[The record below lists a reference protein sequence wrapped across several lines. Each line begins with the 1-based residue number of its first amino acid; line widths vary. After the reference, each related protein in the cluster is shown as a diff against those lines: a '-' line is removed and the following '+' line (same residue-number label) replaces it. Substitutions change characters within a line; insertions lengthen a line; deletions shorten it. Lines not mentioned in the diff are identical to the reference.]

1 MSESEEFE
9 VSDDYFFQHLLDDD
23 DDEVALPNWNDRL
36 LATPEKAAVTTLS
49 NMHSSDKE
57 TGTDSPAST
66 VAEVVTDQV
75 PHAPGTNATRC
86 SIDEAW
92 NFYAARKSK
101 ATVVNCHLQC
111 DFCIDGG
118 MLGIPIGDDS
128 YGNTHHNTEIWY
140 PSDLIAGFCS
150 LVAHDAHTDVLP
162 QAPYQ
167 SDHRIMMVYC
177 PYPNGE
183 IKEVLPIHDNATHFV
198 SVVFNAS
205 HFAVLYYDIKAR
217 SVSVFD
223 GLDSSIKNWEKHI
236 VRTVKEYGLKPIVSK
251 VKSKFR
257 NEMNV
262 VDGNVHDKMIMEID
276 FYDGEAPWIVKNER
290 QYRQRD
296 GYNCGPIAMLKV
308 LEIYGW
314 IKGGAIEMIANT
326 PAGYRGFV
334 MNFYD
339 DMIKKYNDT
348 LVAELR
354 LHLVN
359 NEIEIHPLGATATEK
374 ETETVV
380 QSLDIDS
387 AVESGDAVEGSL
399 EIANAVE
406 GGDAVEGSQEMD
418 NAVAGSDAVD
428 DTADNAE
435 YCDDVQESANDN
447 VVQIGYHGKD
457 VMMDEVVDVVMNKHA
472 LTTNADDA
480 VIDEVV
486 EQVTRTDDDAVE
498 GDVHPEV
505 MLSDEDE
512 PLSNT
517 ESASTDSIRAKS
529 MEMRNKRQEQSAM
542 KAIKQFGKEA
552 INAGAGIGAVVTLKV
567 DFRTHSHANG
577 LLAVIYDVKEGTGG
591 ILVCCEHGVI
601 THSGTK
607 GDYWVPY
614 NMYKVVVK
622 RGDNVP
628 LTEAM
633 MALRV
638 KVLMGQYVP
647 EDQKRISY
655 AKLHDITIHTTSPA
669 KRGKGCSCRKGCKK
683 SCGCKKNGYTC
694 HSGCFCNG
702 NCDGN

>member
-1 MSESEEFE
+1 MSESEEIE

-23 DDEVALPNWNDRL
+23 DDDDDVALPKRNDCP

-75 PHAPGTNATRC
+75 PHAPGTKVSRC

-92 NFYAARKSK
+92 KFYAARKSK
-101 ATVVNCHLQC
+101 ASVVNCRLQC
-111 DFCIDGG
+111 DSCIDGG

-128 YGNTHHNTEIWY
+128 YVDTHRNTEIWY

-150 LVAHDAHTDVLP
+150 LVAHDAHTDVMP
-162 QAPYQ
+162 KAPYQ

-183 IKEVLPIHDNATHFV
+183 IKEVLPIRDNTTHFV

-205 HFAVLYYDIKAR
+205 HFAVLYYDITAR

-223 GLDSSIKNWEKHI
+223 GLNWSIKNWEKHI
-236 VRTVKEYGLKPIVSK
+236 VRTLKEYGLKPLLSK
-251 VKSKFR
+251 VETKFS
-257 NEMNV
+257 NQIHE
-262 VDGNVHDKMIMEID
+262 VDGLLIDKMIMEID
-276 FYDGEAPWIVKNER
+276 FNDAEDPWIVKNER

-314 IKGGAIEMIANT
+314 IKCGAIEMIANT

-339 DMIKKYNDT
+339 DIIKKYKDA

-359 NEIEIHPLGATATEK
+359 NEIEIHPVVDTAAEK

-380 QSLDIDS
+380 QSLELDN
-387 AVESGDAVEGSL
+387 AVEECDAVEGTL
-399 EIANAVE
+399 
-406 GGDAVEGSQEMD
+406 EMD
-418 NAVAGSDAVD
+418 NAVEG
-428 DTADNAE
+428 AE
-435 YCDDVQESANDN
+435 N
-447 VVQIGYHGKD
+447 VVQSGDHGED
-457 VMMDEVVDVVMNKHA
+457 VMMNEVVDAVMDVEHA
-472 LTTNADDA
+472 LTHDEDA
-480 VIDEVV
+480 VTDEVV

-498 GDVHPEV
+498 GD
-505 MLSDEDE
+505 D
-512 PLSNT
+512 NT

-529 MEMRNKRQEQSAM
+529 MEMRNKRQEQSAV

-552 INAGAGIGAVVTLKV
+552 INAGAAIGAIVALKV
-567 DFRTHSHANG
+567 DYRTHSHANG
-577 LLAVIYDVKEGTGG
+577 LLAVIYDMKEGTGG
-591 ILVCCEHGVI
+591 ILACCEHGVI

-614 NMYKVVVK
+614 NMYKVVTK
-622 RGDNVP
+622 RGDNIP

-633 MALRV
+633 LHLRV

-655 AKLHDITIHTTSPA
+655 AKLHDITIQATSPA